1 MWFWRTV
8 KSKRIRDH
16 PRIIGISAVLDCN
29 HVLAHCELAGI
40 YCETAAAERAASQNC
55 CAFFEGDHACGR
67 CSGRTDVGC
76 ERKMLKAWLAADNL
90 NSNGRIG
97 HLQNVVLERD

>member
-1 MWFWRTV
+1 MRFWRTV
-8 KSKRIRDH
+8 KSEGIRDH

-40 YCETAAAERAASQNC
+40 YCETAAAESAASQNC

-67 CSGRTDVGC
+67 CSARTDGGC
-76 ERKMLKAWLAADNL
+76 EREMLKARPAADNL
-90 NSNGRIG
+90 NANGRIG
-97 HLQNVVLERD
+97 VAQNA